1 MISCPL
7 CGAESLGVYHRDKHR
22 DYWQCHQC
30 HLVSVAPA
38 FHLDAESEKSIYDLH
53 ENHPS
58 DSGYRRFLSR
68 LTVPLAARIAPDAHG
83 LDFGCGPGPTLSLM
97 MEEQGFR
104 MAVYDVFYFPQ
115 KSVLESSYDFITATE
130 VIEHLYS
137 PGQVWQQWL
146 TLVKPGGYIGIMTKL
161 VKNLDAFTRWH
172 YKNDLTHVS
181 FFSRETFCF
190 LAERDTLEIEFIG
203 SDVILLRKSQ

>member
-7 CGAESLGVYHRDKHR
+7 CGAESLGIYHRDKRR

-53 ENHPS
+53 ENDPS
-58 DSGYRRFLSR
+58 DMGYRRFLSR
-68 LTVPLAARIAPDAHG
+68 LTVPLAERIAPDAHG

-97 MEEQGFR
+97 MEELGFR

-115 KSVLESSYDFITATE
+115 QTVLESTYDFMTATE
-130 VIEHLYS
+130 VIEHLHT

-146 TLVKPGGYIGIMTKL
+146 SLVKPGGYIGIMTKL

-190 LAERDTLEIEFIG
+190 LAERDALEIEFIG

>member
-1 MISCPL
+1 MFSCPL
-7 CGAESLGVYHRDKHR
+7 CGSESLSFYHRDKHR

-30 HLVSVAPA
+30 YLVSVAPA
-38 FHLDAESEKSIYDLH
+38 FRLDAESEKSIYDLH

-58 DSGYRRFLSR
+58 DPGYRRFLAR
-68 LTVPLAARIAPDAHG
+68 LTVPLMERIAPCAQG

-104 MAVYDVFYFPQ
+104 MALYDIFYFPQ
-115 KSVLESSYDFITATE
+115 TKALKSTYDFVTATE
-130 VIEHLYS
+130 VIEHLHT
-137 PGQVWQQWL
+137 PDQVWQQWL
-146 TLVKPGGYIGIMTKL
+146 ALVKPGGYIGIMTKL
-161 VKNLDAFTRWH
+161 VRDVEAFAGWH

-181 FFSRETFCF
+181 FFSQETFRF
-190 LAERDTLEIEFIG
+190 LAKRDNLEIEFIG